1 MYHNLSHLL
10 HERRYPF
17 IYRKFNKKSATLAEQ
32 QTFLIVSFQPASVL
46 FPKDDIHQRGDISNR
61 DITISIHIAH
71 RCHRDGEGGGV

>member
-1 MYHNLSHLL
+1 MYQNISNML
-10 HERRYPF
+10 HESRYAF
-17 IYRKFNKKSATLAEQ
+17 ISRGFNKKSAAHAEQ

-61 DITISIHIAH
+61 DIAVSIHIAH